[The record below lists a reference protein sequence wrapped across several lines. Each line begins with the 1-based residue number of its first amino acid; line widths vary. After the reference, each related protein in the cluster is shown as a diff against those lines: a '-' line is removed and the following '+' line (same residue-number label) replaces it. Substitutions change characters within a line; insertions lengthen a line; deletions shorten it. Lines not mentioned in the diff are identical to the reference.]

1 MYYAIIISINY
12 NLKGEKMK
20 QHIEKIKENIVEN
33 WKWIILFTCII
44 GFLLLAEDVFHKEIM
59 NGDIIGYYLISTY
72 LISDFITPIA
82 KFITNF
88 GGAIW
93 LITISIILFILIK
106 NKRIGIAILSNLGIV
121 TILNQL
127 LKRILQRPR
136 PEEFR
141 IINENGYSFPSGH
154 SMVSMAFYG
163 FLIYLIYKNVK
174 NKHLKWSLITILGL
188 LIISIGISRI
198 YLGVHYTSDVLA
210 GFLIAIS
217 YLIIYISI
225 INKFVIKRD

>member
-1 MYYAIIISINY
+1 MKQYIEKTKEIIIK
-12 NLKGEKMK
+12 NL
-20 QHIEKIKENIVEN
+20 
-33 WKWIILFTCII
+33 KWIILFVCIA

-59 NGDIIGYYLISTY
+59 NGDVIGYKFISTY
-72 LISDFITPIA
+72 LISDFVTPIA

-88 GGAIW
+88 GGAIC
-93 LITISIILFILIK
+93 LIEIAIILFIVIK
-106 NKRIGIAILSNLGIV
+106 NKKIGITISSNLGIV

-141 IINENGYSFPSGH
+141 IINESGYSFPSGH
-154 SMVSMAFYG
+154 SMISMAFYG

-174 NKHLKWSLITILGL
+174 NKYLKWSLIAVLGI

-198 YLGVHYTSDVLA
+198 YLGVHYTSDVVA

-225 INKFVIKRD
+225 INKFVLESD

>member
-1 MYYAIIISINY
+1 MKQYIGKIREIIIK
-12 NLKGEKMK
+12 NL
-20 QHIEKIKENIVEN
+20 
-33 WKWIILFTCII
+33 KWIILFVCIV

-59 NGDIIGYYLISTY
+59 NGDAIGYKFISTY
-72 LISDFITPIA
+72 LISDFATPIA
-82 KFITNF
+82 KLITNF
-88 GGAIW
+88 GGAIY
-93 LITISIILFILIK
+93 LIGIATILFIVIK
-106 NKRIGIAILSNLGIV
+106 NKKIGIVIISNLGIV

-141 IINENGYSFPSGH
+141 IINESGYSFPSGH
-154 SMVSMAFYG
+154 SMISMAFYG

-174 NKHLKWSLITILGL
+174 NKYLKWSLITVLGI

-198 YLGVHYTSDVLA
+198 YLGVHYTSDVVA

-217 YLIIYISI
+217 YLIIYISMV
-225 INKFVIKRD
+225 NKFILERD